1 MGYYG
6 IADFAGGFNKVR
18 DDSLT
23 SGLSAANKMRDR
35 YLADYQMPEKMTA
48 SDANAT
54 ANSIRYDTLNTGY
67 NDMVQHGVNNASFN
81 AQQSGVNLDK
91 LVAEQSIQKLRA
103 QAAQQ
108 GMTNPA
114 DIARYVFSNLPP
126 EQVAANPYLTNAALE
141 QQRAAGQMQAN
152 LGGALGGTL
161 GAGMTT
167 QGLQDLGYGI
177 TASSDANGN
186 LVYTDANGNRSTPF
200 SRSGQIP
207 ATVAFS
213 GNVDPA
219 AAYYGNLD
227 SMAAQDQWRRDQ
239 LAQRDRYDAMR
250 YGDSGS
256 SGAGNVRV
264 LQAQLTSLQRLYTSQ
279 KGNPVEQA
287 KTLQRIN
294 QVLGQLQGQPAGAPA
309 GTGTSGM
316 NAITGGG
323 GAGAPG
329 ASMTGNASNPFGYAD
344 DTASAVPSSPP
355 AASVP
360 PVSPVVPGAAAAAPT
375 AAPLTLRQMQAAA
388 EAPQPVYLNALR
400 GAGQLPVISNAAQRV
415 PAAPGGLSA
424 NDLALL
430 KLLRGN

>member
-141 QQRAAGQMQAN
+141 QQRAAGQVQAN

-167 QGLQDLGYGI
+167 QGLNDAGYGI
-177 TASSDANGN
+177 TASTDENGN
-186 LVYTDANGNRSTPF
+186 LIYTDANGSRSTPF
-200 SRSGQIP
+200 SRGGQIP
-207 ATVAFS
+207 AAVAFG
-213 GNVDPA
+213 GNVDPM

-227 SMAAQDQWRRDQ
+227 AMAAQSQWRNDQ
-239 LAQRDRYDAMR
+239 LAQRDRYDQLR
-250 YGDSGS
+250 YGNSGS
-256 SGAGNVRV
+256 GGAGNVRI

-316 NAITGGG
+316 NAMYST
-323 GAGAPG
+323 APV
-329 ASMTGNASNPFGYAD
+329 ATASNPFGYPD
-344 DTASAVPSSPP
+344 ETASPAPSLPP

-360 PVSPVVPGAAAAAPT
+360 PVSPVVSGTTAAAPT
-375 AAPLTLRQMQAAA
+375 AAPLTMRQLQAAA

-400 GAGQLPVISNAAQRV
+400 GAGQLPVISDAAQRV
-415 PAAPGGLSA
+415 PSAPGGLTA

-430 KLLRGN
+430 KLLRGS